1 MKLLHISDLHLGKKL
16 KGYSLLDDQ
25 RFILNQIL
33 DTAKD
38 KNVDGII
45 IAGDIYDVSIPS
57 TEAINL
63 FDNFITQLCNENIA
77 CYAVSGNHDNIYRV
91 TFGSDIMAK
100 GNIHFAKKYAGNI
113 TPIKADENTYIWLLP
128 FIRPMDVREFYPD
141 FTNSS
146 YEEMMQNVM
155 KNLNVDESKT
165 NILVAH
171 QFVTC
176 NGKKPERTES
186 ETVSLG
192 TLDNIDISNFE
203 KFDYVALGHLH
214 KSQAMG
220 KDTIRYGGSP
230 LKYSFSEKDDNK
242 SMVLLNIENKTIN
255 IEKIPYKPLRDM
267 QEIEGLFENL
277 QKLSPS
283 EDYIK
288 IILNDETYILDVKS
302 KFETI
307 FPNVMEISY
316 NNIASRENQDITL
329 IDTTEKYSPMDLFK
343 TFYKQQHNQD
353 LDEEQEKI
361 ILDIFKDLNMEVE

>member
-16 KGYSLLDDQ
+16 KGYSLLEDQ
-25 RFILNQIL
+25 KFILNQIL
-33 DTAKD
+33 NTI
-38 KNVDGII
+38 NEYSVNGVI

-57 TEAINL
+57 TDAINL
-63 FDNFITQLCNENIA
+63 FDDFITSLNNKNVA
-77 CYAVSGNHDNIYRV
+77 CYVVSGNHDNIYRV
-91 TFGSDIMAK
+91 TFGSNIMAK
-100 GNIHFAKKYAGNI
+100 GNIHFAKKYSGNI
-113 TPIKADENTYIWLLP
+113 TPIKADESTYIWLLP

-155 KNLNVDESKT
+155 KNLDVDEAKT

-176 NGKKPERTES
+176 SGKQPERCDS
-186 ETVSLG
+186 ETISLG

-220 KDTIRYGGSP
+220 RDTVRYGGSP
-230 LKYSFSEKDDNK
+230 LKYSFSEKDDKK

-267 QEIEGLFENL
+267 QIIEGKFEDL

-283 EDYIK
+283 DDYIK
-288 IILNDETYILDVKS
+288 IILNDESYISDVKS
-302 KFETI
+302 RFETI
-307 FPNVMEISY
+307 FPNVMEITY
-316 NNIASRENQDITL
+316 NNISNSENQNLSL
-329 IDTTEKYSPMDLFK
+329 IDTTEKYMPIDLFK
-343 TFYKQQHNQD
+343 IFYKQQHNQD
-353 LDEEQEKI
+353 LSEDQEKI
-361 ILDIFKDLNMEVE
+361 ISDIFKELNMEVK